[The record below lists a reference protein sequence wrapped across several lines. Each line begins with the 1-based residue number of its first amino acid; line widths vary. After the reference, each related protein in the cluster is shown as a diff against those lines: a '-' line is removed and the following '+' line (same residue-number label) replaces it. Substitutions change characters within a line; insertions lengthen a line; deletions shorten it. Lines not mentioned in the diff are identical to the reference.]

1 MASGRD
7 SQRLIRLLNFLGIM
21 NMVGIF
27 CIILSE
33 HSPTA
38 TTMSASGL
46 PFVSLSSTRARSAP
60 IVEKKKC
67 QSIKSDNNKSNNN
80 NNNSNRH
87 KGINVT
93 LIMLEKAGINV
104 RMDYPRLPP
113 WWWIEDQYGEEPK
126 IIGLDRCQR
135 FQMMNRHR
143 LDQIQIAPVGLF
155 NSGTNFL
162 HQMLLDNCQLPHRP
176 SAAAAAAAA
185 TATGAPNDHGRAFQ
199 PPWGKHTPREFRESH
214 RIEHPVYKNVLL
226 DAVLPIVL
234 IRHPYDWLKSVCE
247 QPYAVHWRDRDEN
260 KTIVCPWIV
269 AGEGENQTT
278 QSVIVT
284 YGSGNIQYESVA
296 HLWNRWNRGY
306 YDTIAFPRIMVRME
320 DLIFYPQ
327 QVIPQLCKCAGGSLL
342 HSYNDIQ
349 VPLESSK
356 RNVPGHQQR
365 LSTTYLQA
373 VIKYGNLRTWD
384 RFPLRDH
391 VAARA
396 ILDAELMQTFG
407 YEHPDLDLV
416 VKRQTARREGVQSN
430 L

>member
-1 MASGRD
+1 MASGRE

-21 NMVGIF
+21 NMVGIV
-27 CIILSE
+27 CIIISE
-33 HSPTA
+33 RSPTA
-38 TTMSASGL
+38 TTISATGL
-46 PFVSLSSTRARSAP
+46 PFVSRSSTSTSSSKGD
-60 IVEKKKC
+60 KKKC
-67 QSIKSDNNKSNNN
+67 QLIKNNN
-80 NNNSNRH
+80 NRH

-93 LIMLEKAGINV
+93 LIMLEKAGVKIP
-104 RMDYPRLPP
+104 MDYPRLPP
-113 WWWIEDQYGEEPK
+113 WWWIEDQYGEEPR
-126 IIGLDRCQR
+126 IIGLDRCQQFR
-135 FQMMNRHR
+135 MLNRNR
-143 LDQIQIAPVGLF
+143 MDKIQIAPVGLF

-162 HQMLLDNCQLPHRP
+162 HQMLLENCQLPLR
-176 SAAAAAAAA
+176 SATPAA
-185 TATGAPNDHGRAFQ
+185 TKTAADAPNDNGRAFQ

-214 RIEHPVYKNVLL
+214 RIEHPVYQNIQL

-260 KTIVCPWIV
+260 RTIVCPWIV
-269 AGEGENQTT
+269 AGNGENQTT

-327 QVIPQLCKCAGGSLL
+327 QVIPQICKCAGGSLI
-342 HSYNDIQ
+342 HSYNNMK

-356 RNVPGHQQR
+356 HNVPGHQQR

-373 VIKYGNLRTWD
+373 VIKYGNVRTWD

-391 VAARA
+391 IAARA
-396 ILDAELMQTFG
+396 ILDAELMETFG

-416 VKRQTARREGVQSN
+416 ARRQAARRDGGNGFKSK